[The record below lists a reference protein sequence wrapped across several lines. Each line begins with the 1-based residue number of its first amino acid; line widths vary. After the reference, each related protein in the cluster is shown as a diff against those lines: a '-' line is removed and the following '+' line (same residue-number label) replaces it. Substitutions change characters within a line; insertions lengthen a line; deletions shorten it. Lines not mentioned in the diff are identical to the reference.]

1 MEQNKKFF
9 VEKKGKRTW
18 VVIRQL
24 PQDPQYKLGSHIPGY
39 GKVVAVSAVDSCG
52 FCGEPYD
59 DHRPASGNSAPYCMA
74 RNSRPG
80 DTFIREAR

>member
-39 GKVVAVSAVDSCG
+39 GKVAAVSAVTV
-52 FCGEPYD
+52 
-59 DHRPASGNSAPYCMA
+59 
-74 RNSRPG
+74 G
-80 DTFIREAR
+80 DAQ